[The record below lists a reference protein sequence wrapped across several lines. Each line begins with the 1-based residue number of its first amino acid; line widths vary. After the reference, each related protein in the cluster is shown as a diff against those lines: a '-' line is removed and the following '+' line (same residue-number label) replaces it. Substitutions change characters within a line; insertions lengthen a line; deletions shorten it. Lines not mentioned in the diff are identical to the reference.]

1 MVQDPTLTE
10 DEHLV
15 LRLHP
20 HWKTLIGPLLVAVL
34 VVAVALIA
42 EVLIPSN
49 SAAVVERLV
58 VAAVAILA
66 VMLWLIVPV
75 LRWRT
80 TTYELTTRRMRVRS
94 GIVTRHGRDI
104 PLARINDVSF
114 AKGLLDRLLGSGR
127 LVVESAGEHGQI
139 LLNDIPHVESVQTTL
154 FRLVEGRRG
163 RVPMRMDVIFRF
175 DYGRIVPWVRRR
187 DYGLSA
193 IAGPDAIQFRSRV
206 RMRGED
212 CEVRAEPVPGSA
224 ERVR

>member
-1 MVQDPTLTE
+1 MTVDPTLTE

-20 HWKTLIGPLLVAVL
+20 HWKTLIRPVSVAVL
-34 VVAVALIA
+34 VVAAALIA
-42 EVLIPSN
+42 EVVIQSN
-49 SAAVVERLV
+49 SAAVERLV

-94 GIVTRHGRDI
+94 GIVTRQGRDI

-114 AKGLLDRLLGSGR
+114 EKGLLDRLLGSGR

-139 LLNDIPHVESVQTTL
+139 LLNDIPRVEFTQATL
-154 FRLVEGRRG
+154 FRLVEEEQRRLE
-163 RVPMRMDVIFRF
+163 RNE
-175 DYGRIVPWVRRR
+175 
-187 DYGLSA
+187 
-193 IAGPDAIQFRSRV
+193 RSQ
-206 RMRGED
+206 
-212 CEVRAEPVPGSA
+212 P
-224 ERVR
+224 

>member
-1 MVQDPTLTE
+1 MTSDPTLTE

-20 HWKTLIGPLLVAVL
+20 HAKTLIRPLSVAVL
-34 VVAVALIA
+34 VVAAALIA

-49 SAAVVERLV
+49 SASTVIRLV

-114 AKGLLDRLLGSGR
+114 EKGLLDRLLGSGR

-139 LLNDIPHVESVQTTL
+139 LLTDIPRVEFTQATL
-154 FRLVEGRRG
+154 FRLVEEEQRRLE
-163 RVPMRMDVIFRF
+163 RND
-175 DYGRIVPWVRRR
+175 RIQP
-187 DYGLSA
+187 
-193 IAGPDAIQFRSRV
+193 
-206 RMRGED
+206 
-212 CEVRAEPVPGSA
+212 
-224 ERVR
+224 

>member
-1 MVQDPTLTE
+1 MTVDPSLTQ

-15 LRLHP
+15 LLLHP
-20 HWKTLIGPLLVAVL
+20 HWKTLIRPFAVAVL
-34 VVAVALIA
+34 VIAIALIA

-49 SAAVVERLV
+49 SAAAVERLV

-80 TTYELTTRRMRVRS
+80 TTYELTTRRLRVRS

-114 AKGLLDRLLGSGR
+114 EKGLLDRLLGSGR

-139 LLNDIPHVESVQTTL
+139 LLNDIPRVEFTQATL
-154 FRLVEGRRG
+154 FRLVEEEQRR
-163 RVPMRMDVIFRF
+163 
-175 DYGRIVPWVRRR
+175 
-187 DYGLSA
+187 L
-193 IAGPDAIQFRSRV
+193 
-206 RMRGED
+206 
-212 CEVRAEPVPGSA
+212 
-224 ERVR
+224 ERNDRNQP

>member
-1 MVQDPTLTE
+1 MVQDPSLTE

-20 HWKTLIGPLLVAVL
+20 HWKTLIRPLVVAVL
-34 VVAVALIA
+34 VVAAALIA

-49 SAAVVERLV
+49 SAAAVERLV
-58 VAAVAILA
+58 VAAIAILA

-80 TTYELTTRRMRVRS
+80 TTYELTTRRLRVRS

-114 AKGLLDRLLGSGR
+114 EKGLLDRLLGSGR

-139 LLNDIPHVESVQTTL
+139 LLNDIPRVEFTQATL
-154 FRLVEGRRG
+154 FRLVEEEQRR
-163 RVPMRMDVIFRF
+163 
-175 DYGRIVPWVRRR
+175 
-187 DYGLSA
+187 L
-193 IAGPDAIQFRSRV
+193 
-206 RMRGED
+206 
-212 CEVRAEPVPGSA
+212 
-224 ERVR
+224 ERNDRNQP